1 MMNVMDLNVT
11 FRQDVQESDRTTVR
25 KIVEATGYFSGDET
39 DVAVELVDERLTKGE
54 ASGYH
59 FLFVES
65 QGAVIGYAVYGP
77 CPATLYSYD
86 IYWMAVLPDFQGQGI
101 GGKLLAMCESLIQG
115 KGGRQIY
122 MDTSARTQY
131 EPTRR
136 LYVARGYLQAA
147 YLPDYYAPGDAK
159 ITYVKVIA

>member
-1 MMNVMDLNVT
+1 MDLDVT
-11 FRQDVQESDRTTVR
+11 FRQNVKPSDRETVR
-25 KIVEATGYFSGDET
+25 KIVEATGFFSGDET
-39 DVAVELVDERLTKGE
+39 AMAVELVQERLTMGD

-59 FLFVES
+59 FLFAEF
-65 QGAVIGYAVYGP
+65 QEAVIGYAVYGP
-77 CPATLYSYD
+77 CPATLHSYD
-86 IYWMAVLPDFQGQGI
+86 IYWMAVYPDFQGRGL
-101 GGKLLAMCESLIQG
+101 GRKLLATCELLIQE

-122 MDTSARTQY
+122 MDTSARAQY

-136 LYVARGYLQAA
+136 LYVVLGYLQAA

>member
-1 MMNVMDLNVT
+1 MKVMDLNVI
-11 FRQDVQESDRTTVR
+11 FRKDVRPSDRETVR

-39 DVAVELVDERLTKGE
+39 TMAVELVQERLTMGD

-59 FLFVES
+59 FLFAEAE
-65 QGAVIGYAVYGP
+65 GAVIGYAVYGP
-77 CPATLYSYD
+77 CPATLHSYD
-86 IYWMAVLPDFQGQGI
+86 IYWMAVYPDFQGRGL
-101 GGKLLAMCESLIQG
+101 GRKLLAMCESLIRE
-115 KGGRQIY
+115 KGGRQVY
-122 MDTSARTQY
+122 MDTSGRAQY

>member
-1 MMNVMDLNVT
+1 MNDMDLDVT
-11 FRQDVQESDRTTVR
+11 FRQDVRPSDRTAVR
-25 KIVEATGYFSGDET
+25 KIVETTGYFSKDET
-39 DVAVELVDERLTKGE
+39 EIAVELVEECLSKGE

-59 FLFVES
+59 FLFGES
-65 QGAVIGYAVYGP
+65 HGTVIGYAVYGP
-77 CPATLYSYD
+77 CPATLHSYD
-86 IYWMAVLPDFQGQGI
+86 IYWMAVLPDFQRRGI

-122 MDTSARTQY
+122 MDTSARAQY

-136 LYVARGYLQAA
+136 LYGARGYQQAA
-147 YLPDYYAPGDAK
+147 YLPDYYAPGEAK

>member
-1 MMNVMDLNVT
+1 VSVMDLNVT
-11 FRQDVQESDRTTVR
+11 FRKDVRPDDRTTVR

-39 DVAVELVDERLTKGE
+39 DVAVELVEEHLTKGE
-54 ASGYH
+54 ASGYY
-59 FLFVES
+59 FLFAEAE
-65 QGAVIGYAVYGP
+65 GAVIGYAVYGP
-77 CPATLYSYD
+77 CPATLHSYD
-86 IYWMAVLPDFQGQGI
+86 IYWMAIYPDFQGRGL
-101 GGKLLAMCESLIQG
+101 GRKLLAMCESLIQE

-122 MDTSARTQY
+122 MDTSGRAQY

>member
-1 MMNVMDLNVT
+1 MSVMDLNVI
-11 FRQDVQESDRTTVR
+11 FRKDVRPSDRETVR

-39 DVAVELVDERLTKGE
+39 TMAVELVQERLTMGD

-59 FLFVES
+59 FLFAEAE
-65 QGAVIGYAVYGP
+65 GAVIGYAVYGP
-77 CPATLYSYD
+77 CPATLHSYD
-86 IYWMAVLPDFQGQGI
+86 IYWMAVYPDFQGRGL
-101 GGKLLAMCESLIQG
+101 GRKLLAMCESLIRE
-115 KGGRQIY
+115 KGGRQVY
-122 MDTSARTQY
+122 MDTSGRAQY

-136 LYVARGYLQAA
+136 LYVARGYLQVA

>member
-1 MMNVMDLNVT
+1 MNIMDLNVT
-11 FRQDVQESDRTTVR
+11 FRKDVRPSDRTTVR
-25 KIVEATGYFSGDET
+25 MIVEATGYFSGAET
-39 DVAVELVDERLTKGE
+39 EMAVELVEECLSKGE

-59 FLFVES
+59 FLFVEF

-77 CPATLYSYD
+77 CPATLHSYD
-86 IYWMAVLPDFQGQGI
+86 IYWMAVYPDFQGQGI
-101 GGKLLAMCESLIQG
+101 GRKLLAMCESLIQE

-122 MDTSARTQY
+122 MDTSGRAQY
-131 EPTRR
+131 EPTRQ